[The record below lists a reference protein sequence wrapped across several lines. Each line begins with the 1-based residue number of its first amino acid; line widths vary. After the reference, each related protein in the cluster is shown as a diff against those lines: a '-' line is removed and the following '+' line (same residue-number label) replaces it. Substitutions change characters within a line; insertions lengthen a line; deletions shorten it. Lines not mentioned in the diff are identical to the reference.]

1 MTTTVTLDYKP
12 VINTSQELFERI
24 CQENPELKLERTQTG
39 ELVIMAPT
47 GGETGRHN
55 VEMSSQFVVW
65 NKQTQ
70 LGVVFDSSTGFI
82 LPNGA
87 NRAPDVAWLTK
98 SRWNNLTVAQKE
110 KFIPLCPD
118 FVLEL
123 LSPSDSLKST
133 QAKMRE
139 YRLNG
144 SRLGWLINRKRRE
157 VEIYRPGK
165 PVEVVQSPQFLSG
178 EDVLPGF
185 ILNLQGI

>member
-12 VINTSQELFERI
+12 VINTSQELFEGI
-24 CQENPELKLERTQTG
+24 CQENPELRLERTQTG

-47 GGETGRHN
+47 GGETGRYN
-55 VEMSSQFVVW
+55 SEMNFQFRLW

-70 LGVVFDSSTGFI
+70 LGEVFDSSTGFI

-87 NRAPDVAWLTK
+87 NRSPDVAWVTK
-98 SRWNNLTVAQKE
+98 SRWNSLTVAQKE

-123 LSPSDSLKST
+123 LSPSDSLKTT

-139 YRLNG
+139 YMANG
-144 SRLGWLINRKRRE
+144 CRLGWLINRKRSE

-165 PVEVVQSPQFLSG
+165 PVEVIQFSQSLLG

>member
-12 VINTSQELFERI
+12 VINTSQELFEGI
-24 CQENPELKLERTQTG
+24 CQENPELRLERTQTG

-47 GGETGRHN
+47 GGETGRYN
-55 VEMSSQFVVW
+55 AEMNFQFKLW
-65 NKQTQ
+65 NKQVQ

-98 SRWNNLTVAQKE
+98 SRWNSLTTAQKE

-123 LSPSDSLKST
+123 LSPNDSLKTT

-139 YRLNG
+139 YIANG
-144 SRLGWLINRKRRE
+144 SRLGWLINRKRKE

-165 PVEVVQSPQFLSG
+165 PVEVVQFSQSLSG

-185 ILNLQGI
+185 TLNLQGI

>member
-12 VINTSQELFERI
+12 VINTSQELFEVI
-24 CQENPELKLERTQTG
+24 CQENPELRLERTQTG

-47 GGETGRHN
+47 GGETGRYN
-55 VEMSSQFVVW
+55 AKMSSQFVVW
-65 NKQTQ
+65 NEQAQ
-70 LGVVFDSSTGFI
+70 LGEVFDSSTGFI

-87 NRAPDVAWLTK
+87 NRAPDVAWVTK
-98 SRWNNLTVAQKE
+98 SRWNSLTTAQKE

-123 LSPSDSLKST
+123 LSPSDSLKTT

-139 YRLNG
+139 YIANG
-144 SRLGWLINRKRRE
+144 SRLGWLINRKRSE

-165 PVEVVQSPQFLSG
+165 PVEVVQFSQSLSG

-185 ILNLQGI
+185 ILNLQRI

>member
-1 MTTTVTLDYKP
+1 MTTVTIDYKP
-12 VINTSQELFERI
+12 IIQTSQELFEGI
-24 CQENPELKLERTQTG
+24 CQENPELRLERTQTG

-47 GGETGRHN
+47 GGETGRQN
-55 VEMSSQFVVW
+55 AEMTFQFKLW

-70 LGVVFDSSTGFI
+70 LGEVFDSSTGFI

-98 SRWNNLTVAQKE
+98 SRWNSLTVAQKE
-110 KFIPLCPD
+110 KFIPLSPD

-123 LSPSDSLKST
+123 LSPSDSLKNT

-139 YRLNG
+139 YMENG
-144 SRLGWLINRKRRE
+144 SRLGWLINRKRQE

-165 PVEVVQSPQFLSG
+165 PVEVVQFSQSLSG

-185 ILNLQGI
+185 ILNLQEI

>member
-1 MTTTVTLDYKP
+1 MITLTLDYTPIIK
-12 VINTSQELFERI
+12 TSQGLFERI
-24 CQENPELKLERTQTG
+24 CQENPELRLERTQTG

-70 LGVVFDSSTGFI
+70 LGEVFDSSTGFI
-82 LPNGA
+82 LLNGA
-87 NRAPDVAWLTK
+87 NRSPDVAWVTK
-98 SRWNNLTVAQKE
+98 SRWNSLTVAQKE
-110 KFIPLCPD
+110 TFIPLCPD

-123 LSPSDSLKST
+123 LSPSDSLKTT

-144 SRLGWLINRKRRE
+144 CRLGWLINRKRSE
-157 VEIYRPGK
+157 VEIYRPGR
-165 PVEVVQSPQFLSG
+165 PVEVIQFSQSLLG